1 MSGKKDILLNTA
13 LRMLEQ
19 REYSEI
25 TVLELVAESAVNR
38 NTFYYHFKDLPSM
51 MYELGKNGLERCFA
65 GNKGDAIERLIA
77 LRNTVIKNK
86 TSILHLYASAERE
99 LFDKGLDQ
107 LCEHLA
113 LKLFALCPELQL
125 YTENE
130 KNDWCLMV
138 KSSCYGLFSDWLSK
152 ELDTAIGEKNCVLLI
167 KLIKMLRE

>member
-86 TSILHLYASAERE
+86 TSNNS
-99 LFDKGLDQ
+99 
-107 LCEHLA
+107 
-113 LKLFALCPELQL
+113 
-125 YTENE
+125 
-130 KNDWCLMV
+130 
-138 KSSCYGLFSDWLSK
+138 
-152 ELDTAIGEKNCVLLI
+152 
-167 KLIKMLRE
+167 